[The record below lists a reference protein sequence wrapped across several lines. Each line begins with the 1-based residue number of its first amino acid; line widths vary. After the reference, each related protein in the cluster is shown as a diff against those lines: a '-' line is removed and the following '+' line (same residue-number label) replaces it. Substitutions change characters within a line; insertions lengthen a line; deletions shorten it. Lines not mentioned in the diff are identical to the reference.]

1 MGLLVLDEVFDCWN
15 RGKTSGDYHLLF
27 VDWHEQDLRA
37 WVRRDRNHPSVV
49 LWSIGNEIP
58 DQSDPTSSPR
68 LAAELARIVHE
79 EDPTRPITSASDK
92 IQAGYNGFGQA
103 LGVQGFNYHLTE

>member
-1 MGLLVLDEVFDCWN
+1 M
-15 RGKTSGDYHLLF
+15 
-27 VDWHEQDLRA
+27 
-37 WVRRDRNHPSVV
+37 
-49 LWSIGNEIP
+49 
-58 DQSDPTSSPR
+58 
-68 LAAELARIVHE
+68 HE